1 MKNNCFLIGCLM
13 MSMNLSSNE
22 MEQQHGSED
31 HSMDHHSMMD
41 HSMDHGSHQ
50 APIGVMGGQV
60 HKKGHFMLSIRQMSM
75 SMKGNSNDG
84 NSLTDSEIINL
95 SNPYPMM
102 NMPSKLSVVPQE
114 MDMDMTM
121 IGGMYGL
128 TDRQTLMVMAMYT
141 EKDMTL
147 STYSLMMQRDLLGNF
162 KTKTTGLSSISVSS
176 LIKLRENNGY
186 QMNAQIGVE
195 KSIGENDETGKVL
208 TPMNMTKE
216 MILPYSMQV
225 GDESSSLI
233 AGLNITKN
241 TENWSYGGQITFK
254 NTINDK
260 EWNYGDSFTLNGW
273 AGKNL
278 SENIWGSMRLS
289 YTDIDSIDGRDMR
302 IMAPVQTAN
311 PQNYGGSSYKL
322 SLGLNKTFSNGD
334 NLGLELSIP
343 FKQKLNGPQMEEDL
357 TLVFGYKKGF

>member
-1 MKNNCFLIGCLM
+1 

-22 MEQQHGSED
+22 MEHQHGSED
-31 HSMDHHSMMD
+31 HSMMD
-41 HSMDHGSHQ
+41 HSMDHSSHQ

-102 NMPSKLSVVPQE
+102 NMPAKLSVVPQE

-147 STYSLMMQRDLLGNF
+147 STYSPMMQRDLLGNF

-195 KSIGENDETGKVL
+195 KSIGDNDETGKVL

-241 TENWSYGGQITFK
+241 NENWSYGGQITFK